1 MSKTTRRELL
11 RRAGCGL
18 LGRAAL
24 VSGFDRLSMV
34 NLLAAP
40 ATLTDYRALVC
51 IFLFGGNDSN
61 NTVIPIDNYA
71 TYASSRGILAF
82 SQQQLAATGIS
93 TKQGANYALHPSMTG
108 LQSLFAAGKVAVVV
122 NVGTLIAPIRK
133 SDYQSGVRPYQLFS
147 HSDQQNQWQTSVS
160 TSDTAFGWG
169 GKMSDQTQ
177 DSSTGFPTV
186 TSVAGVS
193 VFSSG
198 VRTHPVALAPAPT
211 PLNQTLLLQHPDSVF
226 NQILGYETGAG
237 SPTLVSAA
245 GNITQ
250 GSVTDSA
257 LLNTNPSIATVFPAT
272 GLGNQLLQVAKMIKI
287 SSTLGLKRQIFFCS
301 LGGFDTHTVQL
312 TNQAA
317 LVGQLSAAM
326 SAFYNATAELG
337 VSGNVTTF
345 TLSDFNRTFTPA
357 GTVTATVGSDHA
369 WGSHHFVMGDSVL
382 GGDFYGTY
390 PDLVVGG
397 NQDTD
402 SGSGARGRWIP
413 TTSVDEYGATLA
425 AWYGLS
431 SSDLTTVFPNI
442 GRFATSN
449 LGFMSM

>member
-24 VSGFDRLSMV
+24 FSGFDRLSMV

-40 ATLTDYRALVC
+40 AALTGYRALVC

-61 NTVIPIDNYA
+61 NTVIPIDNYS
-71 TYASSRGILAF
+71 TYASSRGNLAF
-82 SQQQLAATGIS
+82 SQQQLAGTGIT
-93 TKQGANYALHPSMTG
+93 TKQGGRYALHPNMPELT
-108 LQSLFAAGKVAVVV
+108 SLFSAGKVAVVV
-122 NVGTLIAPIRK
+122 NVGTLIAPIGK
-133 SDYQSGVRPYQLFS
+133 ANYQAGVRPYQLFS

-169 GKMSDQTQ
+169 GKISDQTQ
-177 DSSTGFPTV
+177 DASTGFPTV
-186 TSVAGVS
+186 ASVAGVS

-211 PLNQTLLLQHPDSVF
+211 PLNQTLQLQHPDNVF
-226 NQILGYETGAG
+226 NQSLGYETSAG
-237 SPTLVSAA
+237 SPTLVRAA
-245 GNITQ
+245 GDITQ
-250 GSVTDSA
+250 GGVTDSA

-272 GLGNQLLQVAKMIKI
+272 GLGNQLLQVAKLIKI

-312 TNQAA
+312 TNQAS
-317 LVGQLSAAM
+317 LLGQLSAAM

-337 VSGNVTTF
+337 VAGNVTTF

-357 GTVTATVGSDHA
+357 GTAAATVGSDHA
-369 WGSHHFVMGDSVL
+369 WGSHHFVMGDSVA
-382 GGDFYGTY
+382 GGDFYGTF
-390 PDLVVGG
+390 PDLIVGG
-397 NQDTD
+397 SQDTD